1 MRIGKF
7 LAAAL
12 LFPLTAS
19 AQANR
24 PHITGIDHV
33 AFFVSDLPRAL
44 TFWHDLLGYGVVGKP
59 NPTKATLQV
68 NEHERIEISTETP
81 IAPRNH
87 FDHLC
92 LIVDD
97 IEQMRAYLKAQGIDS
112 KPAGT
117 AIQVI
122 DPDGTRIEF
131 IQPKPSAVPAK
142 LSPNRISNAIYHV
155 GFIVGNTAKSM
166 DFYGRIFGFR
176 ETWRGTPPA
185 KQDLSWI
192 NMQVPNGTDYIELM
206 LYRAP
211 ANPDTWGSSNHVALS
226 VPEINASLT
235 KLKANPAAKNYTRP
249 MEIRTG
255 VNQKRQ
261 LNLFDPDG
269 TRVELMEPFTITGK
283 PTPSST
289 APPPPP
295 AHE

>member
-1 MRIGKF
+1 MRNAKL
-7 LAAAL
+7 LAALL

-19 AQANR
+19 SQQR

-33 AFFVSDLPRAL
+33 AFFVSDLPKAL
-44 TFWHDLLGYGVVGKP
+44 LFWHDLLGYEIVGKP
-59 NPTKATLQV
+59 NSTKATLQV
-68 NEHERIEISTETP
+68 NDHERMEISTETP
-81 IAPRNH
+81 VTPRNQ

-97 IEQMRAYLKAQGIDS
+97 IDQMRAYLKAQGIAS
-112 KPAGT
+112 KPAGI
-117 AIQVI
+117 ALQVI

-131 IQPKPSAVPAK
+131 IQPRPSATPAK
-142 LSPNRISNAIYHV
+142 FSSERISDAIYHV

-166 DFYGRIFGFR
+166 DFYERIFGFR

-192 NMQVPNGTDYIELM
+192 NLQVPDGTDYIELM

-226 VPEINASLT
+226 VPDINAALARI
-235 KLKANPAAKNYTRP
+235 KANPAAKSYTRL

-255 VNQKRQ
+255 INQKRQ

-269 TRVELMEPFTITGK
+269 TRVELMEPFTVTGK

-295 AHE
+295 AYE

>member
-1 MRIGKF
+1 MRTAKL
-7 LAAAL
+7 LAAVL
-12 LFPLTAS
+12 LLPLVAA
-19 AQANR
+19 AQQR

-33 AFFVSDLPRAL
+33 AFFVSDLPKAL
-44 TFWHDLLGYGVVGKP
+44 LFWHDLLGYEVVGKP
-59 NPTKATLQV
+59 NPTKATLQI
-68 NEHERIEISTETP
+68 NDHERIEISTETP
-81 IAPRNH
+81 ITPRNQ

-97 IEQMRAYLKAQGIDS
+97 IDQMRAYLKAQGIAS
-112 KPAGT
+112 KPAGI
-117 AIQVI
+117 ALQVI

-131 IQPKPSAVPAK
+131 IQPRPSPTPAK
-142 LSPNRISNAIYHV
+142 LSPNRISDAIYHV
-155 GFIVGNTAKSM
+155 GFIVGNTAKSI
-166 DFYGRIFGFR
+166 DFYSRIFGFR

-192 NMQVPNGTDYIELM
+192 NLQVPDGADYIELM

-211 ANPDTWGSSNHVALS
+211 ATPDTWGSSNHVALS
-226 VPEINASLT
+226 VPDIHASLT
-235 KLKANPAAKNYTRP
+235 KLKASAAVKGYTRP

-269 TRVELMEPFTITGK
+269 TRVELMEPVTITGK

-295 AHE
+295 ALD